1 MQGIVLGGT
10 ASGVGKTVASLAVSR
25 ALSDA
30 GYEPVPAKAGPD
42 YIDPSHHAAALGRPS
57 RTLDTWMQGV
67 AGVRRNLHRAT
78 TEGGDGETSESDSSD
93 GDPDH
98 VAVVEGMM
106 GLYDGSVASTAA
118 TAAALD
124 VPVVLVVDATAGMQ
138 SVGATALGF
147 REYAAHVE
155 LPADVRRAVTDPRV
169 DVVGVIAQ
177 RAHPGR
183 HADGIRDALPDGI
196 AWLGHGPP
204 NDDLT
209 VPDRHLG
216 LHMGDEAPIPDDAID
231 AAAATI
237 DGSAIARVADG
248 VAHPTDGEGQPSGE
262 PRSDPGDRPTVAVA
276 SDDAFRF
283 VYPATWDRLRELAVV
298 EPFAPVAGDD
308 LPDCDAVYLPGG
320 YPENHAAELASSP
333 ALSTLADRAAD
344 GLPVL
349 GECGGLM
356 ALSDSLTTVE
366 GESHEMA
373 GVLPGGVRM
382 CDRYQA
388 LDHVE
393 LRATDDGVTANAGA
407 SHRGHE
413 FHYSSHAL
421 GDGDGSGDRPSAT
434 DPDVSADADADFA
447 FAVARGDG
455 IDGDHD
461 GLVVHR
467 TVGTYAHRHPASG
480 AFDRLVEAAR
490 AYTTGR

>member
-1 MQGIVLGGT
+1 MQGVVLGGT
-10 ASGVGKTVASLAVSR
+10 ASGVGKTVASLAVSA
-25 ALSDA
+25 ALADA

-42 YIDPSHHAAALGRPS
+42 YIDPSHHAVALGRPS

-67 AGVRRNLHRAT
+67 EGVRRNLHRAT
-78 TEGGDGETSESDSSD
+78 ADD
-93 GDPDH
+93 GDDHGKADGNASADPDR

-106 GLYDGSVASTAA
+106 GLYDGSVTSTAA

-124 VPVVLVVDATAGMQ
+124 VPVVLVVDAAAGMQ

-155 LPADVRRAVTDPRV
+155 LPADVRRGVADPRV
-169 DVVGVIAQ
+169 DLVGVIAQ

-196 AWLGHGPP
+196 AWLGHVPP
-204 NDDLT
+204 NEDLT

-216 LHMGDEAPIPDDAID
+216 LHMGDENPIPDDAIGD
-231 AAAATI
+231 AAATI
-237 DGSAIARVADG
+237 DGDAVARVADD
-248 VAHPTDGEGQPSGE
+248 VARPTDGGDPVPEAGGSN
-262 PRSDPGDRPTVAVA
+262 PGDRPTVAVA

-283 VYPATWDRLRELAVV
+283 IYPATWDRLRELAVV

-344 GLPVL
+344 GLPIL

-356 ALSDSLTTVE
+356 ALSASLTTVD
-366 GESHEMA
+366 GETHSMA

-382 CDRYQA
+382 RDRYQA

-393 LRATDDGVTANAGA
+393 LSATGDGVTANAGE

-421 GDGDGSGDRPSAT
+421 GDGDGSGSRPNAA

-447 FAVARGDG
+447 FGVARGDG

-461 GLVVHR
+461 GLVAHR

-490 AYTTGR
+490 AYATGR